1 MPVGISPLP
10 LNISSLPFPR
20 RFRLW
25 GEPPTRPMKALI
37 ALFTLIASAL
47 AQEHIA
53 EITMP
58 VKMGKKTWVMQRS
71 QYLITLLQ
79 KDPARTAVNRDPDE
93 LLKLRFS
100 KHSAPEVSKI
110 LEKFTEWAA
119 VARKN
124 AIRDFAKPIEGS
136 DPTTQGLVFTV
147 NNGRISLVKK
157 EEYPEKVSEFTEQDI
172 ADMKVLLA
180 NLPQL
185 EALFEKGP
193 PKSPADALFK

>member
-1 MPVGISPLP
+1 MGFSDDAIAAFQQAVKLNPSNLYAWRGLAKLYKEKGKTTQADYAFSQCISLYQ
-10 LNISSLPFPR
+10 
-20 RFRLW
+20 
-25 GEPPTRPMKALI
+25 K
-37 ALFTLIASAL
+37 
-47 AQEHIA
+47 IA
-53 EITMP
+53 ESP
-58 VKMGKKTWVMQRS
+58 PSVPFSDGKFGAASRNRKACDF
-71 QYLITLLQ
+71 LLL
-79 KDPARTAVNRDPDE
+79 A
-93 LLKLRFS
+93 
-100 KHSAPEVSKI
+100 EVSKT

-124 AIRDFAKPIEGS
+124 SIRDFAKPIEGS
-136 DPTTQGLVFTV
+136 DPATQGLVFTV